1 MTDCIMK
8 FLKKNSIVVIFLV
21 GSILNSLPLMASV
34 KDIVVNNLSLAKEG
48 KDLFVDFDQEL
59 YLSPDIIN
67 ALKNGIILVFDINF
81 VITRDIPYWFDDMIL
96 VKKSTYKIKYRN
108 LLKKYEV
115 ININGNKEFFGDLLA
130 ALKYLKTIKEWHVGS
145 LNGKEQ
151 KKLLA
156 SLKIKLNKKYL
167 PKPLQINIKDKIWD
181 FQSEEITQYIE
192 VEN

>member
-1 MTDCIMK
+1 MK

-48 KDLFVDFDQEL
+48 KDLFVGFDQEL
-59 YLSPDIIN
+59 YLSPDMIN

-81 VITRDIPYWFDDMIL
+81 VITKDIPYWFDDMIL

-115 ININGNKEFFGDLLA
+115 ININGDKEFFGDLLA
-130 ALKYLKTIKEWHVGS
+130 ALRYLKIIKKWHVGS
-145 LNGKEQ
+145 LNGKE

-181 FQSEEITQYIE
+181 FKSEEITQYIE

>member
-1 MTDCIMK
+1 MK

-34 KDIVVNNLSLAKEG
+34 KDIVINNLSLAKEG

-59 YLSPDIIN
+59 YMSPDMIDG
-67 ALKNGIILVFDINF
+67 LKNGIILVFDINF
-81 VITRDIPYWFDDMIL
+81 VITKDIPYWFDDMIL

-115 ININGNKEFFGDLLA
+115 ININGDKEFFGDLLA

>member
-1 MTDCIMK
+1 MK
-8 FLKKNSIVVIFLV
+8 FLKKNSIAVIFLF

-34 KDIVVNNLSLAKEG
+34 KDIVVNNLSLVNEG
-48 KDLFVDFDQEL
+48 KDLFVNFDQEL
-59 YLSPDIIN
+59 YLPPDMIN
-67 ALKNGIILVFDINF
+67 GLKNGIVLVFDINF
-81 VITRDIPYWFDDMIL
+81 VITKDIPYWFDDMIL
-96 VKKSTYKIKYRN
+96 AKKSTYKIKYRN

-115 ININGNKEFFGDLLA
+115 ININGDKEFFGDLLA
-130 ALKYLKTIKEWHVGS
+130 ALKYLKIIKKWHVGS